1 MDPSDDV
8 EDVRLFAAHRLREAL
23 APALAARLGEVRTH
37 DAEDEDGA
45 EKKLQHFRRLLF
57 ESLLLFQVLVVVPG
71 VVASVVLVVAAS
83 VVAVPGVVDD
93 FVEFE
98 LMLLFVKRAGF

>member
-37 DAEDEDGA
+37 DAEDEDWA

-57 ESLLLFQVLVVVPG
+57 ESLLLFQVLVVVAA
-71 VVASVVLVVAAS
+71 VVAAVVVVAAS

>member
-8 EDVRLFAAHRLREAL
+8 EYVRLFTAHRLREAL

-57 ESLLLFQVLVVVPG
+57 ESLLLFQVLAVVPG
-71 VVASVVLVVAAS
+71 VVASVVVVAAS

>member
-8 EDVRLFAAHRLREAL
+8 EDVRLFTAHRLREAL

-37 DAEDEDGA
+37 DAEDEDCA

-71 VVASVVLVVAAS
+71 VVASVVVVAAS

>member
-8 EDVRLFAAHRLREAL
+8 EDVRLFTAHRLREAL

-71 VVASVVLVVAAS
+71 VVASVVVVAAS

>member
-8 EDVRLFAAHRLREAL
+8 EYVRLFTAHRLREAL

-71 VVASVVLVVAAS
+71 VVASVVVVAAS

-98 LMLLFVKRAGF
+98 LMLSFVKRAGF

>member
-8 EDVRLFAAHRLREAL
+8 EDVRLFTAHRLREAL

-71 VVASVVLVVAAS
+71 VVASVVVVAAS

-93 FVEFE
+93 FVKFE